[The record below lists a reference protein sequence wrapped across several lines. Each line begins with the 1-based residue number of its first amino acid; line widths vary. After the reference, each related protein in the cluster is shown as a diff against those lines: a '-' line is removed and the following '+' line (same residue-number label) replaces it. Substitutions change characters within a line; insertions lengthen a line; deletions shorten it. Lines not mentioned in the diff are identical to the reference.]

1 MQKGWSEKYKKSIN
15 CKNPKGFSQR
25 AHCQGRQK
33 KVNEDL
39 RDWFGKSKSKDGKP
53 GWVQADGSPCAN
65 EPDDKGKTPK
75 CFSSQRLA
83 SLKAQGK
90 KGEAKIRSAVRRKRE
105 KDKSQQAKSGGAKP
119 TMVRTFTKSDDY
131 KKHPSGDRSES
142 VQYEGMMKKDH
153 EVSMAQSQLSS
164 AEKDI
169 KKLKK
174 NLGKKEKNLPAWMQ
188 AKITDT
194 EHNMDAAASYNEEK
208 DPCWKGYKQVGM
220 KKKGG
225 KMVPNCVKEA
235 KSPMVQ
241 KILEKI
247 ECEKEWALISEK
259 NVPTNPS
266 LWSKMKSRAKAKFD
280 VYPSAYANGW
290 AAKEYKKAGGGWKTV
305 SEEVELEEA
314 RVPAQNGNIYMVA
327 FSWRGK
333 MMYIK
338 VFFPETKRPNR
349 GQVEAA
355 INKIYPGAKIRSYDM
370 TVVGQGDSYLNAGSF
385 DGGSGAKIPDIYGKF
400 GEEIEIVYDELIE
413 EGYDEEDVQDAIGFA
428 LNEATVTFG
437 HDTPD
442 KKDDKMKMA
451 KGRLRYLRRK
461 AGEALSSAKKK
472 ATYASA
478 KAQVAAYNKGREIAQ
493 TAGDKTRKARQAV
506 GDTAQAVKDAPG
518 RAKRGIKSYIKKQA
532 ERVASRM
539 SEETEV
545 SEGAAWTKKSGKN
558 PSGGL
563 NEKGRKSY
571 ERENPGSD
579 LKAPSKKVGNPRRA
593 SFCARMKGMKK
604 KLTSSKTAND
614 PNSRI
619 NKSLR
624 AWNC

>member
-1 MQKGWSEKYKKSIN
+1 MQEGWSEKYKKSIN

-25 AHCQGRQK
+25 AHCQGRKK

-65 EPDDKGKTPK
+65 EPEDKGKTPK

-90 KGEAKIRSAVRRKRE
+90 KGEAMIRSAVRRKRE
-105 KDKSQQAKSGGAKP
+105 EDKGQQRKSGGAKP
-119 TMVRTFTKSDDY
+119 TMVRTFKDKENY

-142 VQYEGMMKKDH
+142 VQYEGKMEKDH
-153 EVSMAQSQLSS
+153 EVSMAQSQLNNV
-164 AEKDI
+164 EKDV

-174 NLGKKEKNLPAWMQ
+174 SLGKKEKNLPAWMQ

-194 EHNMDAAASYNEEK
+194 EHNMDAASSYSEEK
-208 DPCWKGYKQVGM
+208 GPCWTGYKQVGM

-225 KMVPNCVKEA
+225 KMVPNCVPVSKEER
-235 KSPMVQ
+235 SPIVQ
-241 KILEKI
+241 KVLERI
-247 ECEKEWALISEK
+247 ECEKEWELITEK

-305 SEEVELEEA
+305 SEDTNCPVCGFDPCQCLEGTIEEA
-314 RVPAQNGNIYMVA
+314 VKIPYQRGNIYLVSFM
-327 FSWRGK
+327 WRGK
-333 MMYIK
+333 LMMMK
-338 VFFPETKRPNR
+338 VFFPEVKKPTR
-349 GQVEAA
+349 VEVQDAL
-355 INKIYPGAKIRSYDM
+355 NKIYPGATVKRYDV
-370 TVVGQGDSYLNAGSF
+370 TPFVQGDSYLNIG
-385 DGGSGAKIPDIYGKF
+385 
-400 GEEIEIVYDELIE
+400 
-413 EGYDEEDVQDAIGFA
+413 EDVELD
-428 LNEATVTFG
+428 EASPIT
-437 HDTPD
+437 
-442 KKDDKMKMA
+442 
-451 KGRLRYLRRK
+451 
-461 AGEALSSAKKK
+461 
-472 ATYASA
+472 
-478 KAQVAAYNKGREIAQ
+478 AYNKGEKHKGNAGAMSDEEIS
-493 TAGDKTRKARQAV
+493 
-506 GDTAQAVKDAPG
+506 
-518 RAKRGIKSYIKKQA
+518 KSNEGSA
-532 ERVASRM
+532 ERIRKSIKM
-539 SEETEV
+539 KKEELEV

-558 PSGGL
+558 PEGGL

-614 PNSRI
+614 PDSRI

>member
-1 MQKGWSEKYKKSIN
+1 MGWSDKYKKSIN
-15 CKNPKGFSQR
+15 CDNPKGFSQR
-25 AHCQGRQK
+25 AHCQGRKKK
-33 KVNEDL
+33 KVNEEKNGKCKAGSYYCYTDKKCKPIPAGFMVDPEGMLRKENGASIDEDL

-65 EPDDKGKTPK
+65 EKEDGEKTPK

-90 KGEAKIRSAVRRKRE
+90 KGEALIRSAVRRKRA
-105 KDKSQQAKSGGAKP
+105 KDKGQQAKSGGAKP
-119 TMVRTFTKSDDY
+119 TMVRTFKKKEDY

-142 VQYEGMMKKDH
+142 VQYEGKMEKDH
-153 EVSMAQSQLSS
+153 EVSMAQSQLKN

-174 NLGKKEKNLPAWMQ
+174 SLGKKEKNIPAWMQ

-194 EHNMDAAASYNEEK
+194 EHNMDAAASYSES
-208 DPCWKGYKQVGM
+208 
-220 KKKGG
+220 
-225 KMVPNCVKEA
+225 

-247 ECEKEWALISEK
+247 ECEKEWALITEK

-305 SEEVELEEA
+305 SEETNCPVCGFDPCQCLEGTIEEA
-314 RVPAQNGNIYMVA
+314 VKIPYQRGNIYLVSFM
-327 FSWRGK
+327 WRGK
-333 MMYIK
+333 LMMMK
-338 VFFPETKRPNR
+338 VFFPEVKKPTRNSV
-349 GQVEAA
+349 QDA
-355 INKIYPGAKIRSYDM
+355 IKKIYPGA
-370 TVVGQGDSYLNAGSF
+370 TVKRFDEIPFDQGDSYLNV
-385 DGGSGAKIPDIYGKF
+385 
-400 GEEIEIVYDELIE
+400 GEEVELDE
-413 EGYDEEDVQDAIGFA
+413 
-428 LNEATVTFG
+428 
-437 HDTPD
+437 
-442 KKDDKMKMA
+442 
-451 KGRLRYLRRK
+451 
-461 AGEALSSAKKK
+461 
-472 ATYASA
+472 ASPTG
-478 KAQVAAYNKGREIAQ
+478 YNKGERHKGN
-493 TAGDKTRKARQAV
+493 AGAMSDDEV
-506 GDTAQAVKDAPG
+506 S
-518 RAKRGIKSYIKKQA
+518 KSNEGAA
-532 ERVASRM
+532 ERIRKSIKMRK
-539 SEETEV
+539 EELEV

-558 PSGGL
+558 PEGGL

-579 LKAPSKKVGNPRRA
+579 LKAPSKKVGNKRRA

-604 KLTSSKTAND
+604 KLTSAKTAND
-614 PNSRI
+614 PDSRI

>member
-1 MQKGWSEKYKKSIN
+1 MQEGWSEKYKKSIN

-25 AHCQGRQK
+25 AHCQGRKK

-65 EPDDKGKTPK
+65 EPEDKGKTPK

-90 KGEAKIRSAVRRKRE
+90 KGEAMIRSAVRRKRE
-105 KDKSQQAKSGGAKP
+105 EDKGQQRKSGGAKP
-119 TMVRTFTKSDDY
+119 TMVRTFKDKEDY

-142 VQYEGMMKKDH
+142 VQYEGKMEKDH
-153 EVSMAQSQLSS
+153 EVSMAQSQLSNV
-164 AEKDI
+164 EKDV

-174 NLGKKEKNLPAWMQ
+174 SLGKKEKNLPAWMQ

-194 EHNMDAAASYNEEK
+194 EHNMDAASSYSEEK
-208 DPCWKGYKQVGM
+208 GPCWTGYKQVGM

-225 KMVPNCVKEA
+225 KMVPNCVPVSKEER
-235 KSPMVQ
+235 SPIVQ
-241 KILEKI
+241 KVLERI
-247 ECEKEWALISEK
+247 ECEKEWELITEK

-305 SEEVELEEA
+305 SEDTNCPVCGFDPCQCLEGTIEEA
-314 RVPAQNGNIYMVA
+314 VKIPYQRGNIYLVSFM
-327 FSWRGK
+327 WRGK
-333 MMYIK
+333 LMMMK
-338 VFFPETKRPNR
+338 VFFPEVKKPTR
-349 GQVEAA
+349 VEVQDAL
-355 INKIYPGAKIRSYDM
+355 NKIYPGATVKRYDV
-370 TVVGQGDSYLNAGSF
+370 TPFVQGDSYLNIG
-385 DGGSGAKIPDIYGKF
+385 
-400 GEEIEIVYDELIE
+400 
-413 EGYDEEDVQDAIGFA
+413 EDVELD
-428 LNEATVTFG
+428 EASPIT
-437 HDTPD
+437 
-442 KKDDKMKMA
+442 
-451 KGRLRYLRRK
+451 
-461 AGEALSSAKKK
+461 
-472 ATYASA
+472 
-478 KAQVAAYNKGREIAQ
+478 AYNKGEKHKGNAGAMSDEEIS
-493 TAGDKTRKARQAV
+493 
-506 GDTAQAVKDAPG
+506 
-518 RAKRGIKSYIKKQA
+518 KSNEGSA
-532 ERVASRM
+532 ERIRKSIKM
-539 SEETEV
+539 KKEELEV

-558 PSGGL
+558 PEGGL

-614 PNSRI
+614 PDSRI

>member
-1 MQKGWSEKYKKSIN
+1 MQEGWSEKYKKSIN

-25 AHCQGRQK
+25 AHCQGRKK

-65 EPDDKGKTPK
+65 EPEDKGKTPK

-90 KGEAKIRSAVRRKRE
+90 KGEAMIRSAVRRKRDE
-105 KDKSQQAKSGGAKP
+105 DKGQQRKSGGAKP
-119 TMVRTFTKSDDY
+119 TMVRTFKDKENY

-142 VQYEGMMKKDH
+142 VQYEGKMEKDH
-153 EVSMAQSQLSS
+153 EVSMAQSQLSNV
-164 AEKDI
+164 EKDV

-174 NLGKKEKNLPAWMQ
+174 SLGKKEKNLPAWMQ

-194 EHNMDAAASYNEEK
+194 EHNMDAASSYSEEK
-208 DPCWKGYKQVGM
+208 GPCWTGYKQVGM

-225 KMVPNCVKEA
+225 KMVPNCVPVSKEER
-235 KSPMVQ
+235 SPIVQ
-241 KILEKI
+241 KVLERI
-247 ECEKEWALISEK
+247 ECEKEWELITEK

-305 SEEVELEEA
+305 SEDTNCPVCGFDPCQCLEGTIEEA
-314 RVPAQNGNIYMVA
+314 VKIPYQRGNIYLVSFM
-327 FSWRGK
+327 WRGK
-333 MMYIK
+333 LMMMK
-338 VFFPETKRPNR
+338 VFFPEVKKPTR
-349 GQVEAA
+349 VEVQDAL
-355 INKIYPGAKIRSYDM
+355 NKIYPGATVKRYDV
-370 TVVGQGDSYLNAGSF
+370 TPFVQGDSYLNIG
-385 DGGSGAKIPDIYGKF
+385 
-400 GEEIEIVYDELIE
+400 
-413 EGYDEEDVQDAIGFA
+413 EDVELD
-428 LNEATVTFG
+428 EASPIT
-437 HDTPD
+437 
-442 KKDDKMKMA
+442 
-451 KGRLRYLRRK
+451 
-461 AGEALSSAKKK
+461 
-472 ATYASA
+472 
-478 KAQVAAYNKGREIAQ
+478 AYNKGEKHKGNAGAMSDEEIS
-493 TAGDKTRKARQAV
+493 
-506 GDTAQAVKDAPG
+506 
-518 RAKRGIKSYIKKQA
+518 KSNEGSA
-532 ERVASRM
+532 ERIRKSIKM
-539 SEETEV
+539 KKEELEV

-558 PSGGL
+558 PEGGL

-614 PNSRI
+614 PDSRI

>member
-1 MQKGWSEKYKKSIN
+1 MGWSDKYKKSIN
-15 CKNPKGFSQR
+15 CDNPKGFSQR
-25 AHCQGRQK
+25 AHCQGRKK
-33 KVNEDL
+33 KVNEEKNGKCKAGSYYCYTDKKCKPIPAGFMVDPEGMLRKENGASIDEDL

-65 EPDDKGKTPK
+65 EKEDGEKTPK

-90 KGEAKIRSAVRRKRE
+90 KGEAKIRSAVRRKRQ
-105 KDKSQQAKSGGAKP
+105 KDKGQQAKSGGAKP

-131 KKHPSGDRSES
+131 EKHPSGDRSES

-153 EVSMAQSQLSS
+153 EVSMAQSQLSN

-174 NLGKKEKNLPAWMQ
+174 SLGKKEKNIPAWMQ

-194 EHNMDAAASYNEEK
+194 EHNMDAAASYSEEK
-208 DPCWKGYKQVGM
+208 GPCWTGYKQVGM

-225 KMVPNCVKEA
+225 KMVPNCVPVSKEE

-247 ECEKEWALISEK
+247 ECEKEWALITEK

-305 SEEVELEEA
+305 SEETNCPVCGFDPCQCLEGTIEEA
-314 RVPAQNGNIYMVA
+314 VKIPYQRGNIYLVSFM
-327 FSWRGK
+327 WRGK
-333 MMYIK
+333 LMMMK
-338 VFFPETKRPNR
+338 VFFPEVKKPTRAEV
-349 GQVEAA
+349 QDALD
-355 INKIYPGAKIRSYDM
+355 KIYPGA
-370 TVVGQGDSYLNAGSF
+370 TVKRFDVTPYQQGDSYLN
-385 DGGSGAKIPDIYGKF
+385 I
-400 GEEIEIVYDELIE
+400 GEEIELDE
-413 EGYDEEDVQDAIGFA
+413 
-428 LNEATVTFG
+428 
-437 HDTPD
+437 
-442 KKDDKMKMA
+442 
-451 KGRLRYLRRK
+451 
-461 AGEALSSAKKK
+461 
-472 ATYASA
+472 ASPTG
-478 KAQVAAYNKGREIAQ
+478 YNKGEKYKGKAGAMSDEEIS
-493 TAGDKTRKARQAV
+493 
-506 GDTAQAVKDAPG
+506 
-518 RAKRGIKSYIKKQA
+518 KSNEGAA
-532 ERVASRM
+532 ERIRKSIKMRK
-539 SEETEV
+539 EELEV

-558 PSGGL
+558 PEGGL

-571 ERENPGSD
+571 EAENPGSD

-614 PNSRI
+614 PDSRI

>member
-1 MQKGWSEKYKKSIN
+1 MQEGWSEKYKKSID

-25 AHCQGRQK
+25 AHCQGRKK

-65 EPDDKGKTPK
+65 EPEDKGKTPK

-90 KGEAKIRSAVRRKRE
+90 KGEAKIRSAVRRKRDE
-105 KDKSQQAKSGGAKP
+105 DKGQQRKSGGAKP
-119 TMVRTFTKSDDY
+119 TMVRTFKDKEDY

-142 VQYEGMMKKDH
+142 VQYEGKMEKDH
-153 EVSMAQSQLSS
+153 EVSMAQSQLSNV
-164 AEKDI
+164 EKDV

-174 NLGKKEKNLPAWMQ
+174 SLGKKEKNLPAWMQ

-194 EHNMDAAASYNEEK
+194 EHNMDAASSYSEEK
-208 DPCWKGYKQVGM
+208 GPCWTGYKQVGM

-225 KMVPNCVKEA
+225 KMVPNCVPVSKEER
-235 KSPMVQ
+235 SPIVQ
-241 KILEKI
+241 KVLERI
-247 ECEKEWALISEK
+247 ECEKEWELITEK

-305 SEEVELEEA
+305 SEDTNCPVCGFDPCQCLEGTIEEA
-314 RVPAQNGNIYMVA
+314 VKIPYQRGNIYLVSFM
-327 FSWRGK
+327 WRGK
-333 MMYIK
+333 LMMMK
-338 VFFPETKRPNR
+338 VFFPEVKKPTR
-349 GQVEAA
+349 VEVQDAL
-355 INKIYPGAKIRSYDM
+355 NKIYPGATVKRYDV
-370 TVVGQGDSYLNAGSF
+370 TPFVQGDSYLNIGGDDYKAMVENFDQIDEVHRPPAGWKSY
-385 DGGSGAKIPDIYGKF
+385 GGYEKEPV
-400 GEEIEIVYDELIE
+400 EV
-413 EGYDEEDVQDAIGFA
+413 DA
-428 LNEATVTFG
+428 T
-437 HDTPD
+437 
-442 KKDDKMKMA
+442 
-451 KGRLRYLRRK
+451 
-461 AGEALSSAKKK
+461 
-472 ATYASA
+472 
-478 KAQVAAYNKGREIAQ
+478 
-493 TAGDKTRKARQAV
+493 
-506 GDTAQAVKDAPG
+506 
-518 RAKRGIKSYIKKQA
+518 AKRIDNIRKSIKIKK
-532 ERVASRM
+532 
-539 SEETEV
+539 EV
-545 SEGAAWTKKSGKN
+545 SEGAAWTKKEGQNKE
-558 PSGGL
+558 GGL

-579 LKAPSKKVGNPRRA
+579 LKAPSKKVGNKRRA
-593 SFCARMKGMKK
+593 SFCARMSGMKK

-614 PNSRI
+614 PDSRI

>member
-1 MQKGWSEKYKKSIN
+1 MQEGWSEKYKKSIN

-25 AHCQGRQK
+25 AHCQGRKK

-65 EPDDKGKTPK
+65 EPEDKGKTPK

-90 KGEAKIRSAVRRKRE
+90 KGEAMIRSAVRRKRE
-105 KDKSQQAKSGGAKP
+105 EDKGQQRKSGGAKP
-119 TMVRTFTKSDDY
+119 TMVRTFKDKEDY

-142 VQYEGMMKKDH
+142 VQYEGKMEKDH
-153 EVSMAQSQLSS
+153 EVSMAQSQLNNV
-164 AEKDI
+164 EKDV

-174 NLGKKEKNLPAWMQ
+174 SLGKKEKNLPAWMQ

-194 EHNMDAAASYNEEK
+194 EHNMDAASSYSEEK
-208 DPCWKGYKQVGM
+208 GPCWTGYKQVGM

-225 KMVPNCVKEA
+225 KMVPNCVPVSKEER
-235 KSPMVQ
+235 SPIVQ
-241 KILEKI
+241 KVLERI
-247 ECEKEWALISEK
+247 ECEKEWELITEK

-305 SEEVELEEA
+305 SEDTNCPVCGFDPCQCLEGTIEEA
-314 RVPAQNGNIYMVA
+314 VKIPYQRGNIYLVSFM
-327 FSWRGK
+327 WRGK
-333 MMYIK
+333 LMMMK
-338 VFFPETKRPNR
+338 VFFPEVKKPTR
-349 GQVEAA
+349 VEVQDAL
-355 INKIYPGAKIRSYDM
+355 NKIYPGATVKRYDV
-370 TVVGQGDSYLNAGSF
+370 TPFVQGDSYLNIG
-385 DGGSGAKIPDIYGKF
+385 
-400 GEEIEIVYDELIE
+400 
-413 EGYDEEDVQDAIGFA
+413 EDVELD
-428 LNEATVTFG
+428 EASPIT
-437 HDTPD
+437 
-442 KKDDKMKMA
+442 
-451 KGRLRYLRRK
+451 
-461 AGEALSSAKKK
+461 
-472 ATYASA
+472 
-478 KAQVAAYNKGREIAQ
+478 AYNKGEKHKGNAGAMSDEEIS
-493 TAGDKTRKARQAV
+493 
-506 GDTAQAVKDAPG
+506 
-518 RAKRGIKSYIKKQA
+518 KSNEGSA
-532 ERVASRM
+532 ERIRKSIKM
-539 SEETEV
+539 KKEELEV

-558 PSGGL
+558 PEGGL

-614 PNSRI
+614 PDSRI